1 MIKTLIRYTATA
13 LTCVILAVSIP
24 FTSYADT
31 TNEYQQ
37 QMEERK
43 SLPIQSN
50 EIANWPEGP
59 AIGAESAILMEMN
72 THTILYAKNI
82 HEEMYPASTTKIMTC
97 LLSAQNCNLDE
108 KVTFSHNAVYG
119 VPSDG
124 SNMGIDE
131 GEVITMEQAMYGI
144 LVGSA
149 NEAASAVGEHVAE
162 ALGKEPTQ
170 EAFAQI
176 MNDKAKELGCENT
189 HFVNAYDLALIGCE
203 FFNNELLCKM
213 SSTSHYNI
221 PPTDT
226 QPDDIWINSKN
237 QLYKGKEHAYPY
249 LLGSKT
255 GFVSQARQTLV
266 SGAEKDGMKLVC
278 VVFMEESPNQFT
290 DTIQL
295 FNYGFENF
303 QKLMVSDNETKY
315 KIDNLDSFDTSNDLF
330 GDSTPLMNMES
341 DAYIILP
348 NTASF
353 QDAVS
358 TLEYAD
364 TNESSDLIAT
374 IAYTYSNVPVG
385 SCNIYFSKEQ
395 KESFHFAAD
404 SNQNTTDTAMNTDT
418 NVTSKVIFINIKKV
432 LLGVLAVAGIIIFIL
447 ILISFINSYSFSPR
461 GQSSKRR
468 RQRSKEARAAK
479 RNARRNARLFKK
491 QQKKRRKAYKKR
503 H

>member
-189 HFVNAYDLALIGCE
+189 HFVNANGLFDENHYTSAYDLALIGCE

-303 QKLMVSDNETKY
+303 EKVDMKVSMEPVPFKVLPCDKYILKNNGNTYPFYYQTNVYVTVPKGTKRSQLTKRQAVLQNAAGPLRLKSKYYQKQMVGWGMQYERNIVSD
-315 KIDNLDSFDTSNDLF
+315 LL
-330 GDSTPLMNMES
+330 L
-341 DAYIILP
+341 
-348 NTASF
+348 AS
-353 QDAVS
+353 
-358 TLEYAD
+358 
-364 TNESSDLIAT
+364 
-374 IAYTYSNVPVG
+374 
-385 SCNIYFSKEQ
+385 
-395 KESFHFAAD
+395 
-404 SNQNTTDTAMNTDT
+404 
-418 NVTSKVIFINIKKV
+418 
-432 LLGVLAVAGIIIFIL
+432 
-447 ILISFINSYSFSPR
+447 
-461 GQSSKRR
+461 
-468 RQRSKEARAAK
+468 
-479 RNARRNARLFKK
+479 
-491 QQKKRRKAYKKR
+491 
-503 H
+503 

>member
-1 MIKTLIRYTATA
+1 
-13 LTCVILAVSIP
+13 
-24 FTSYADT
+24 
-31 TNEYQQ
+31 
-37 QMEERK
+37 
-43 SLPIQSN
+43 
-50 EIANWPEGP
+50 
-59 AIGAESAILMEMN
+59 
-72 THTILYAKNI
+72 
-82 HEEMYPASTTKIMTC
+82 
-97 LLSAQNCNLDE
+97 
-108 KVTFSHNAVYG
+108 
-119 VPSDG
+119 
-124 SNMGIDE
+124 
-131 GEVITMEQAMYGI
+131 
-144 LVGSA
+144 
-149 NEAASAVGEHVAE
+149 
-162 ALGKEPTQ
+162 
-170 EAFAQI
+170 
-176 MNDKAKELGCENT
+176 
-189 HFVNAYDLALIGCE
+189 
-203 FFNNELLCKM
+203 
-213 SSTSHYNI
+213 
-221 PPTDT
+221 
-226 QPDDIWINSKN
+226 
-237 QLYKGKEHAYPY
+237 
-249 LLGSKT
+249 
-255 GFVSQARQTLV
+255 
-266 SGAEKDGMKLVC
+266 
-278 VVFMEESPNQFT
+278 
-290 DTIQL
+290 
-295 FNYGFENF
+295 
-303 QKLMVSDNETKY
+303 MVSDNETKY

-418 NVTSKVIFINIKKV
+418 NATSKVIFINIKKV

>member
-1 MIKTLIRYTATA
+1 MIKILIRYTAAA

-72 THTILYAKNI
+72 THTILYSKNI

-97 LLSAQNCNLDE
+97 LLAAQNCNLDE

-189 HFVNAYDLALIGCE
+189 HFMNANGLFDENHYTSAYDLALIGCE
-203 FFNNELLCKM
+203 FLTMNCCVKCPLQHITIFHLQILSPM
-213 SSTSHYNI
+213 I
-221 PPTDT
+221 
-226 QPDDIWINSKN
+226 
-237 QLYKGKEHAYPY
+237 
-249 LLGSKT
+249 
-255 GFVSQARQTLV
+255 
-266 SGAEKDGMKLVC
+266 SG
-278 VVFMEESPNQFT
+278 
-290 DTIQL
+290 
-295 FNYGFENF
+295 
-303 QKLMVSDNETKY
+303 
-315 KIDNLDSFDTSNDLF
+315 
-330 GDSTPLMNMES
+330 STPRTSYTREKSMPIRIFWVPRQASYPRQDRLL
-341 DAYIILP
+341 YP
-348 NTASF
+348 VPKKTA
-353 QDAVS
+353 
-358 TLEYAD
+358 
-364 TNESSDLIAT
+364 
-374 IAYTYSNVPVG
+374 
-385 SCNIYFSKEQ
+385 
-395 KESFHFAAD
+395 
-404 SNQNTTDTAMNTDT
+404 
-418 NVTSKVIFINIKKV
+418 
-432 LLGVLAVAGIIIFIL
+432 
-447 ILISFINSYSFSPR
+447 
-461 GQSSKRR
+461 
-468 RQRSKEARAAK
+468 
-479 RNARRNARLFKK
+479 
-491 QQKKRRKAYKKR
+491 
-503 H
+503 

>member
-176 MNDKAKELGCENT
+176 MNDKAREL
-189 HFVNAYDLALIGCE
+189 
-203 FFNNELLCKM
+203 
-213 SSTSHYNI
+213 
-221 PPTDT
+221 
-226 QPDDIWINSKN
+226 
-237 QLYKGKEHAYPY
+237 
-249 LLGSKT
+249 
-255 GFVSQARQTLV
+255 
-266 SGAEKDGMKLVC
+266 
-278 VVFMEESPNQFT
+278 
-290 DTIQL
+290 
-295 FNYGFENF
+295 
-303 QKLMVSDNETKY
+303 
-315 KIDNLDSFDTSNDLF
+315 
-330 GDSTPLMNMES
+330 
-341 DAYIILP
+341 
-348 NTASF
+348 
-353 QDAVS
+353 
-358 TLEYAD
+358 
-364 TNESSDLIAT
+364 
-374 IAYTYSNVPVG
+374 
-385 SCNIYFSKEQ
+385 
-395 KESFHFAAD
+395 
-404 SNQNTTDTAMNTDT
+404 
-418 NVTSKVIFINIKKV
+418 
-432 LLGVLAVAGIIIFIL
+432 
-447 ILISFINSYSFSPR
+447 
-461 GQSSKRR
+461 
-468 RQRSKEARAAK
+468 
-479 RNARRNARLFKK
+479 
-491 QQKKRRKAYKKR
+491 
-503 H
+503 